1 VEFFITIRDLCTKS
15 EGGTKQRGS
24 VTVYILIA
32 RSYPMKRRTMVSVLS
47 MVASCFAAN
56 LFAADDPFN
65 GVWKR
70 NAAKSKYTPGPGPQ
84 DETVTVT
91 SENGTYTV
99 QFQGKT
105 AEAEA
110 IEGGYT
116 AKDDGTPASLTGS
129 PVVDMISVRKIND
142 RTVERR
148 LMKAGK
154 TVGQDRATVSPDG
167 KTLTVTG
174 SGPNPTARKYTVVFD
189 KQS

>member
-1 VEFFITIRDLCTKS
+1 
-15 EGGTKQRGS
+15 
-24 VTVYILIA
+24 
-32 RSYPMKRRTMVSVLS
+32 MKRRKMVLVLGI
-47 MVASCFAAN
+47 VALCVAAN

-65 GVWKR
+65 GTWKL

-91 SENGTYTV
+91 GDNGTYTV
-99 QFQGKT
+99 KFQGKT
-105 AEAEA
+105 AEGET
-110 IEGGYT
+110 IEGDYT
-116 AKDDGTPASLTGS
+116 AKDDGTPAPLTGS
-129 PVVDMISVRKIND
+129 PVADMISVRKIND

-154 TVGQDRATVSPDG
+154 TVGQDRDTVSPDG

-174 SGPNPTARKYTVVFD
+174 SVLNPKGVKGNYTVVFE